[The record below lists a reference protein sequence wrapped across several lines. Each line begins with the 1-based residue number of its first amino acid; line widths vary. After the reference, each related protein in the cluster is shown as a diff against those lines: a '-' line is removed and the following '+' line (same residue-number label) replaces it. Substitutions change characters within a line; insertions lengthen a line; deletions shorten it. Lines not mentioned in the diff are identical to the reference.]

1 MQIRGGNKYHATF
14 INDCMRYCCINLL
27 RSTNK
32 ALEMFMCYKN
42 KDENLFD
49 MKIKVIKSD
58 TSGEYK
64 ISFGEFF
71 FQNGIIHKLLLIIH
85 LHKMTLQNLRTKN

>member
-1 MQIRGGNKYHATF
+1 VQIKCGKKYHATF
-14 INDCMRYCCINLL
+14 INDCMRYCYINLL
-27 RSTNK
+27 RSTNE
-32 ALEMFMCYKN
+32 ALEMFMCYEN

-58 TSGEYK
+58 RGGEYK

-71 FQNGIIHKLLLIIH
+71 FSKWYHPPNCRSLFTYIKWHY
-85 LHKMTLQNLRTKN
+85 RT

>member
-1 MQIRGGNKYHATF
+1 VQTKSEKKYHFTF
-14 INDCMRYCCINLL
+14 IDDCMRYCYINLL

-32 ALEMFMCYKN
+32 ALEMFICYKN

-49 MKIKVIKSD
+49 KKIKVIKSD
-58 TSGEYK
+58 KGGEYK

-71 FQNGIIHKLLLIIH
+71 FQNIHQTTAHYSPK
-85 LHKMTLQNLRTKN
+85 